1 MSELVEKLIPFLDS
15 NLELLRAK
23 REQYLI
29 FKDIVLSLRK
39 GQHKD
44 PVKLKELLSKAYSLS
59 SLSSKAR
66 RKRGLEEIFSIIDS
80 YIARRRDLPG
90 ER

>member
-1 MSELVEKLIPFLDS
+1 MNELAEKLIPFLDS
-15 NLELLRAK
+15 NLELLNAK

-29 FKDIVLSLRK
+29 FRDIVLSLRK
-39 GQHKD
+39 EQRRDHT
-44 PVKLKELLSKAYSLS
+44 KLKELVFKAYSLS
-59 SLSSKAR
+59 GLSPKAR
-66 RKRGLEEIFSIIDS
+66 RKRSLEEVFAIIDS